1 MDNPLLQLGSM
12 HVPCGVCDGR
22 AEQER
27 LRSVSVEHSSATCAR
42 RVRHVKPEMSTCTA
56 CVAGWV
62 GRNDG
67 VRVR

>member
-27 LRSVSVEHSSATCAR
+27 LRDVSGEHSSATCAR
-42 RVRHVKPEMSTCTA
+42 RVRHLKTRNEHMHSMCS
-56 CVAGWV
+56 GM
-62 GRNDG
+62 GRQE
-67 VRVR
+67 